1 MVINDVTFSADLEEI
16 LNELVSQMRMNN
28 IYYISKMIPTSKDV
42 QICCPFHNGGQERR
56 PSAGIRRS
64 DGLFHCF
71 ACGEVHTL
79 PEVISHCF
87 GKDEFG
93 TFGWSWLIKNFMTVS
108 VQDRK
113 DLNLDLSRLSGQKEI
128 EYVSE
133 EELDSYRYIHPY
145 MYKRKLTDEIIEL
158 FDIGY
163 DKNTDCITFPNRD
176 INGNTLFIARRSVQ
190 TKFFSYPEGVEK
202 PVYGLYELKLS
213 GKKPTELIICE
224 SMLDA
229 LACWVYG
236 KPAVA
241 LNGLGT
247 PQQFCDLNDF
257 PCRKYI
263 LATDMDFYGVKAR
276 KRIRQGLKRKL
287 VTEYIWDVE
296 KFKDINDMDKETFDH
311 LEEVF

>member
-1 MVINDVTFSADLEEI
+1 MIINDVTFSADLEEI
-16 LNELVSQMRMNN
+16 LNELIAQMRMNH
-28 IYYISKMIPTSKDV
+28 IYYISKTIPTSLDI
-42 QICCPFHNGGQERR
+42 QICCPYHNGGQERR

-87 GKDEFG
+87 GKDS
-93 TFGWSWLIKNFMTVS
+93 TDMFGWTWLLKNFATVS

-113 DLNLDLSRLSGQKEI
+113 DIKLDFSRTPTKE
-128 EYVSE
+128 ETNYVSE
-133 EELDSYRYIHPY
+133 EELEKYRYIHPY
-145 MYKRKLTDEIIEL
+145 MYKRRLTDEIIEL

-163 DKNTDCITFPNRD
+163 DKDSNCITFPNRD
-176 INGNTLFIARRSVQ
+176 IDGNCLFVARRSVQ
-190 TKFFSYPEGVEK
+190 TKYFNYPSGVEK
-202 PVYGLYELKLS
+202 PVYGLYEIKKLKEY
-213 GKKPTELIICE
+213 PQEIIICE

-236 KPAVA
+236 KKAVA

-263 LATDMDFYGVKAR
+263 LATDMDFYGKKAR

-287 VTEYIWDVE
+287 ITEYVWDVE

-311 LEEVF
+311 LEEIF